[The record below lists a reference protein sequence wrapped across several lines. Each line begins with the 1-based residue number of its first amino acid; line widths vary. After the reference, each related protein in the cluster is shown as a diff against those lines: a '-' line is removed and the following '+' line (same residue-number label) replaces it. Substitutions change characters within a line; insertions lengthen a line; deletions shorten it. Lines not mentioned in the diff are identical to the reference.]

1 MNRFLLLPL
10 VALISASASGAGPAA
25 KVASLDCLG
34 SNGVTIKGEAGRGD
48 TLRVATRWGF
58 FRKDFIATLGT
69 GPDANTT
76 YINLSSESGVDYVLA
91 LGAKVSKRLTQKAT
105 GSILQASTVRGV
117 QPTLIAFTA
126 CDVRFR

>member
-1 MNRFLLLPL
+1 MTKYLLPL
-10 VALISASASGAGPAA
+10 VALISLQASASELAA
-25 KVASLDCLG
+25 IDCLG
-34 SNGVTIKGEAGRGD
+34 SNGVTIKGENARGD
-48 TLRVATRWGF
+48 SLRVSTHWGY

-91 LGAKVSKRLTQKAT
+91 LGAKVTKRLTQKAT
-105 GSILQASTVRGV
+105 GSILQASSVRGV